1 VNLKIEPPTQSSSLR
16 PLLAFLRSL
25 WRRPVTRIAL
35 ACLGICVLAFVIAF
49 ASFYRKYSR
58 IVDERIRR
66 PIFNEP
72 AQIYAGA
79 ERVAVGETLTPT
91 TVVAELRGAGYVPAV
106 GNMRSDTGT
115 FSQHGATL
123 QVSPGPASYHPN
135 QNATI
140 HFSDGQVESITD
152 ARGQP
157 LNSYELEPHLIT
169 GFFDAQQRSKRRL
182 LTYEEIPS
190 LVTNAIVSI
199 EDRRFFEHR
208 GINYVRLLEGLLTPV
223 LHHRRMQGGSTL
235 TMQMARAFFLTNE
248 RSLHRKLAEM
258 TIALV
263 LEHRFTKEQ
272 ILTIYVNQVSF
283 GQHGSFAINGF
294 GEASQVFF
302 GKDIKNVTL
311 PEAALLAGDVN
322 GPTIFS
328 PFQHPAAATR
338 RRNLVLQA
346 MFDNHVITQSQMMTA
361 KTAPLKLAPP
371 NSQAKD
377 APYYVDLVRNRLLS
391 QYQESDL
398 TNGGLRV
405 YTTLDR
411 QLQQAASEAVQ
422 IGMKQVDDTIIRRRT
437 RRVREGQGKSA
448 VVRTEVTPGPMPQ
461 VALIALDPHT
471 GEILALSGGRDYSV
485 SQLNHALAKRPTGS
499 IFKPFVYAAAINTAL
514 TGDFAKAYT
523 QITMLDATEGTF
535 DFNGK
540 PYTPHNFD
548 SKDSVGEVTAR
559 QALAHSI
566 NTATVRLAEMV
577 GYDKVAQLAQ
587 AAGIEDVKPTPAMA
601 LGAYDATPLDM
612 AGAYTVFANEG
623 VRLSPVFIRSVQAR
637 NGNPLQSETSQKKD
651 VLDSR
656 VAYVMTD
663 MLQAVL
669 NGGTAT
675 SVGMRFDSPAAGKTG
690 TSHDAWFAG
699 YTSNLLC
706 IVWVGNDD
714 YTDVKLQGALA
725 AAPIWAEFMLRARKL
740 PHYHD
745 MQPFTPPPGVVRV
758 PIDKASNLPAN
769 QTCPNNYQAYFI
781 DGTVPA
787 ATCDQPN
794 GPAPN
799 FFEKM
804 FGLGKHPQVVL
815 PPITQPSAVNPAMP
829 NPVPQPGQSPTV
841 DPNQPIGS
849 TPTPEVKEKKRG
861 FWKRL
866 FGGRDKTKAEDT
878 DTKPE

>member
-1 VNLKIEPPTQSSSLR
+1 MNVKVEPPHKSLS
-16 PLLAFLRSL
+16 LRSL
-25 WRRPVTRIAL
+25 ADLLWSVWRRSLTRIVLTCLGVCAL
-35 ACLGICVLAFVIAF
+35 AFCIAF
-49 ASFYRKYSR
+49 TSFYTKYSR

-79 ERVAVGETLTPT
+79 ERVEAGDTLTPAA
-91 TVVAELRGAGYVPAV
+91 VIAELRGAGYVSAAE
-106 GNMRSDTGT
+106 NTRSDIGV
-115 FSQHGATL
+115 FSQHGVAL

-135 QNATI
+135 QSATL
-140 HFSDGQVESITD
+140 HFNNGQVETITD
-152 ARGQP
+152 AKGQ
-157 LNSYELEPHLIT
+157 LMDSYELEPQLVT

-182 LTYEEIPS
+182 LTYEEIPP

-199 EDRRFFEHR
+199 EDRRFFEHG
-208 GINYVRLLEGLLTPV
+208 GINYVRLLEGLLTPLV
-223 LHHRRMQGGSTL
+223 HHRRMQGGSTL

-248 RSLHRKLAEM
+248 RSLRRKLAEM

-302 GKDIKNVTL
+302 GKDLKSVTM
-311 PEAALLAGDVN
+311 PEAALLAGVVN
-322 GPTIFS
+322 GPTLFS

-346 MFDNHVITQSQMMTA
+346 MFDNHVITQSQMIA
-361 KTAPLKLAPP
+361 AEAAPLKLAQP
-371 NSQAKD
+371 NTEAKN

-391 QYQESDL
+391 RYEESEL
-398 TNGGLRV
+398 TSSGMRI
-405 YTTLDR
+405 YTALDR
-411 QLQQAASEAVQ
+411 QLQQAASEAIQ
-422 IGMKQVDDTIIRRRT
+422 AGIKQVDAAIIRRRT
-437 RRVREGQGKSA
+437 RRIREGQGKNAS
-448 VVRTEVTPGPMPQ
+448 VRTEVAPGPMPQ

-471 GEILALSGGRDYSV
+471 GEVLALAGGRDYST

-514 TGDFAKAYT
+514 TGDLAKAYT
-523 QITMLDATEGTF
+523 PITMLDATEGTF

-540 PYTPHNFD
+540 PYAPRNFD
-548 SKDSVGEVTAR
+548 PKDSVGQVTAR

-566 NTATVRLAEMV
+566 NTATIRLAEMV

-587 AAGIEDVKPTPAMA
+587 AAGINGVQPTPAMA

-612 AGAYTVFANEG
+612 ASAYTVFANGG

-637 NGNPLQSETSQKKD
+637 NGDSLQSEPPQKAN

-656 VAYVMTD
+656 VAYVITD

-669 NGGTAT
+669 NGGTA
-675 SVGMRFDSPAAGKTG
+675 SAVGARFNSPAAGKTG
-690 TSHDAWFAG
+690 SSHDAWFAG

-714 YTDVKLQGALA
+714 YTDIKIEGARA
-725 AAPIWAEFMLRARKL
+725 AAPIWTEFMLRARKL
-740 PHYHD
+740 PHYRD
-745 MQPFTPPPGVVRV
+745 MEPFTPPSGVVRV
-758 PIDKASNLPAN
+758 QVDKASNLPAN
-769 QTCPNNYQAYFI
+769 ETCPDDYEVYFM

-787 ATCDQPN
+787 ATCEHPN
-794 GPAPN
+794 GPTPN

-804 FGLGKHPQVVL
+804 FGIGKHPQLVL
-815 PPITQPSAVNPAMP
+815 PPITQPVNPAASP
-829 NPVPQPGQSPTV
+829 NPVPQPSPPPIIT
-841 DPNQPIGS
+841 DPNQPG
-849 TPTPEVKEKKRG
+849 TPAPEVKEKKRG
-861 FWKRL
+861 FWKRI
-866 FGGRDKTKAEDT
+866 FGGKDKRKDEGKDL
-878 DTKPE
+878 KPE